1 MKKFLLFLL
10 LLITGF
16 SPTWAD
22 KLKLHVTDMQNHNV
36 AHVKLKLNYPE
47 AEIQTTDANGYV
59 TFDVPNG
66 FFDEIGEQ
74 GMDIYLGYTCDE
86 LDVDPNRGNTYPYTA
101 CISSSA

>member
-36 AHVKLKLNYPE
+36 AHIKLNLNYPE
-47 AEIQTTDANGYV
+47 GVEH
-59 TFDVPNG
+59 
-66 FFDEIGEQ
+66 FF
-74 GMDIYLGYTCDE
+74 MYFFLPVLLRY
-86 LDVDPNRGNTYPYTA
+86 N
-101 CISSSA
+101 